1 MPTPRRPARSHAVSC
16 GVSMLSGKRCLVVE
30 DELLIALDI
39 QQELEAAGA
48 AEVVCVATLEEAAT
62 ALRGPRFDLGLL
74 DLRLGEGET
83 SLPVARAL
91 EDAGTPFVFLTGAAA
106 DAAEIAVFGRPILEK
121 PFMPHALMAA
131 VQTALAR
138 GEYGYPFSISCRRTP
153 RPARKLARACS

>member
-1 MPTPRRPARSHAVSC
+1 MPSRVGSTL
-16 GVSMLSGKRCLVVE
+16 LSGKRCLVIE

-48 AEVVCVATLEEAAT
+48 AEVVCAATLEEAAT

-74 DLRLGEGET
+74 DLRLGGSGET

-91 EDAGTPFVFLTGAAA
+91 EDAGTPFVFLTGAAG

-121 PFMPHALMAA
+121 PFMTHALMAA
-131 VQTALAR
+131 VQKALAR
-138 GEYGYPFSISCRRTP
+138 GE
-153 RPARKLARACS
+153 

>member
-1 MPTPRRPARSHAVSC
+1 
-16 GVSMLSGKRCLVVE
+16 MLSGRRCLVVE

-48 AEVVCVATLEEAAT
+48 AEVICAATLADAAI

-74 DLRLGEGET
+74 DLRLGDGET

-91 EDAGTPFVFLTGAAA
+91 EDSGTPFVFLTGAAG

-121 PFMPHALMAA
+121 PFLPHALMAA
-131 VQTALAR
+131 VQKALAKS
-138 GEYGYPFSISCRRTP
+138 G
-153 RPARKLARACS
+153 

>member
-1 MPTPRRPARSHAVSC
+1 MPRQRSPATSHAISG
-16 GVSMLSGKRCLVVE
+16 GVNMLSGKRCLVME

-48 AEVVCVATLEEAAT
+48 AEVVCAATLEEAAA

-74 DLRLGEGET
+74 DLRLGSGET
-83 SLPVARAL
+83 SIPAARAL

-121 PFMPHALMAA
+121 PFMPHALMAV
-131 VQTALAR
+131 VQKALAQ
-138 GEYGYPFSISCRRTP
+138 GG
-153 RPARKLARACS
+153 